1 MEELYA
7 NEFEQLTPDDE
18 FLLGQDD
25 AANGN
30 DTKIPT
36 NDYFDN
42 NNEREFRYAPQPP
55 IERTRI
61 GLSDEDMV

>member
-7 NEFEQLTPDDE
+7 NEFEQLAPDDE

-30 DTKIPT
+30 DAKIPT

-42 NNEREFRYAPQPP
+42 DNQREFRYASQPP